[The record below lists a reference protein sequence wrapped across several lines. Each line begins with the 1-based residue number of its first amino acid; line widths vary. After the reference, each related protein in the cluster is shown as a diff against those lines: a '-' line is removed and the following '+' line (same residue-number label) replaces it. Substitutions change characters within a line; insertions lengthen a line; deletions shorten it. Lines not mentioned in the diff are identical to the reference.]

1 MFTLKIDNMKKI
13 KNFIILVFVVFL
25 LVGCK
30 DNNIPNEN
38 ETQPVNQDNT
48 VKNETVNKLEDEP
61 IDTESAE
68 KDLREI
74 GKELYA
80 KKTYENYDKKDE
92 AYFISFRELIKLGYK
107 INYNCDLD
115 KSGISFYHELVD
127 NYDENLGPA
136 PVFIDCK

>member
-1 MFTLKIDNMKKI
+1 MKII
-13 KNFIILVFVVFL
+13 KNIILIV
-25 LVGCK
+25 LVLSLVACK
-30 DNNIPNEN
+30 NNTPTNNEPIEN
-38 ETQPVNQDNT
+38 NNQPAVQNNT
-48 VKNETVNKLEDEP
+48 TKDETVQNTP
-61 IDTESAE
+61 INTEVAE

-80 KKTYENYDKKDE
+80 KKTYENYDKRDG

-115 KSGISFYHELVD
+115 NSGLLFYHELVE
-127 NYDENLGPA
+127 NYDEDLGPA